1 MTNSEQHRIG
11 ILGTSPRPPAFA
23 LALAIVFA
31 MAAQA
36 AWAQTYSVLHT
47 FYRSSDSGFPYAGLT
62 MDKAGNLYGTA
73 YANFVCN
80 GGYECYGIV
89 FKLSNKGGGWIFTPL
104 YTFTGGADGSNPFG
118 GVTIGPDGALY
129 GTTTGAFTSNGTVFR
144 LAPPLSACK
153 SVSCPW
159 IQTVLYRFS
168 GGNDGAFPYGNLIFD
183 AAGNLY
189 GTTFGGGTSGNGTV
203 FKLTHS
209 GGSWTESV
217 LHSFYGGTDG
227 ATPESGLVFD
237 KAGNLYGTTYA
248 GGHSGCSSNYGCGTV
263 FQLTP
268 AGDGWTENII
278 YYFQGKPDGDAPY
291 AGLIFDGSGNLY
303 GVASA
308 DGPNG
313 GGTVF
318 QLAPSNGAWT
328 FNLLYALSGNS
339 GSGTPN
345 PGPRGSL
352 VMDAAGNLY
361 GVTIQDGGK
370 NTGTAFELT
379 PSNGGWAY
387 NQLYLFCKNGAPCPD
402 GAWPWAGMI
411 LDGKGNLFGTAI
423 AGGYGDGNCSGG
435 GCGVVFE
442 ITP

>member
-1 MTNSEQHRIG
+1 MTRGARYQIRG
-11 ILGTSPRPPAFA
+11 LGANLRMPAFV
-23 LALAIVFA
+23 LALAIVLA
-31 MAAQA
+31 MAARA
-36 AWAQTYSVLHT
+36 AQAQTYSVLHT

-73 YANFVCN
+73 YASFTCGVN
-80 GGYECYGIV
+80 ECYGIV
-89 FKLSNKGGGWIFTPL
+89 FKLSNKGAGWIFTPL
-104 YTFTGGADGSNPFG
+104 YAFTGGADGSYPIG

-129 GTTTGAFTSNGTVFR
+129 GTTTETFSGNGTVFR
-144 LAPPLSACK
+144 LAPPLSVCK

-159 IQTVLYRFS
+159 IETVLYRFA
-168 GGNDGAFPYGNLIFD
+168 GYDGKFPYGDLIFD
-183 AAGNLY
+183 DAGNLY
-189 GTTFGGGTSGNGTV
+189 GTTYGGGSYGNGTV

-248 GGHSGCSSNYGCGTV
+248 GGYSGCSSNYGCGTV

-268 AGDGWTENII
+268 AGDGWTESII

-308 DGPNG
+308 DGPKG

-318 QLAPSNGAWT
+318 QLVPSNGGWT
-328 FNLLYALSGNS
+328 FNLLYALTGNS
-339 GSGTPN
+339 GSSTPN

-387 NQLYLFCKNGAPCPD
+387 SQLYLFCKNGAPCPD

>member
-1 MTNSEQHRIG
+1 MTWREQFG
-11 ILGTSPRPPAFA
+11 IWGLGANLRAPAFA
-23 LALAIVFA
+23 LALAIAFA

-36 AWAQTYSVLHT
+36 ARAQTYSVLHT

-104 YTFTGGADGSNPFG
+104 YTFTGGADGGNPFS

-129 GTTTGAFTSNGTVFR
+129 GTTTGVFTSDGTVFR

-168 GGNDGAFPYGNLIFD
+168 GGNDGAFPYGNVIFD

-189 GTTFGGGTSGNGTV
+189 GTTFGGGGYGDGTV
-203 FKLTHS
+203 FKLTRS

-248 GGHSGCSSNYGCGTV
+248 GGYSGCSSNYGCGTV

-268 AGDGWTENII
+268 AADGWTENII

-291 AGLIFDGSGNLY
+291 AGLILDGSGNLY

-318 QLAPSNGAWT
+318 QLAPSNGGWA
-328 FNLLYALSGNS
+328 FNLLYALTGDS

-352 VMDAAGNLY
+352 VIDAAGNLY

-370 NTGTAFELT
+370 NTGTAFKLT

-387 NQLYLFCKNGAPCPD
+387 NQLYLFCENGAPCPG

-411 LDGKGNLFGTAI
+411 LDGKGNLYGTAI
-423 AGGYGDGNCSGG
+423 AGGYGDGDCSGG